1 MTKETTSDRKS
12 PFSLEGRTG
21 RLSFISHFILF
32 GLIFSLLSIPLG
44 LISEYS
50 IIFNLGIIT
59 KLSLFS
65 ESYVIRII
73 IRFLIESFVFIIFL
87 RAAQAAAVRRC
98 NDIRCSPKWLWIPI
112 LGLLIVLF
120 IPGEKGPNKHGEP
133 PK

>member
-21 RLSFISHFILF
+21 RLSYLSHFILF
-32 GLIFSLLSIPLG
+32 GLIFGLLSIPLS
-44 LISEYS
+44 LISKYS
-50 IIFNLGIIT
+50 IIFNFGLVT
-59 KLSLFS
+59 NLSLFS
-65 ESYVIRII
+65 VSLI
-73 IRFLIESFVFIIFL
+73 IRFLIESLVFIIFFK
-87 RAAQAAAVRRC
+87 AVQAAAVRRC